1 MNLHHFRLPFRLD
14 PNTFSALKSRNFT
27 LFLAGQ
33 SAAMTGVWVQKLANS
48 WLVYRLTE
56 SPLKLGLIEL
66 LANAPI
72 FIVGLLAGAYL
83 EQHDKRKTLMVTQF
97 LTMLHAVIMAILVL
111 TNTVNYYL
119 ILILSLYLGIVS
131 AIDMPARQSSI
142 LLMVESRKTLK
153 SALSLQ
159 SMTFNLSRLVGPSIA
174 GFIVYYAG
182 EGLCFLLTAVLYLPV
197 LYVLYT
203 IRFNEMPHDKKKH
216 NMINDVAEGLKYVK
230 NFYSLKTLFIFL
242 AIFGLFSYSYT
253 VMFPI
258 FAKDILHGNSRLL
271 GLLMGLF
278 GFGAIIGAFSVASI
292 MRLEAMPKPIVKVS
306 VLYALSLA
314 VFAISPFPALSM
326 LVVIPAGLGLVATF
340 IATNTIFQTISSVEM
355 RSRVI
360 SLYTIVN
367 LGLGPIGC
375 FFAGTV
381 TEHIPPQATMLI
393 WSLIMM
399 LASLYLFI
407 NMKKVNKEIR
417 PIIKDLDKTS

>member
-1 MNLHHFRLPFRLD
+1 MHLHLRLPFRLD
-14 PNTFSALKSRNFT
+14 PNTFSALKSKNFT
-27 LFLAGQ
+27 IFLAGQ

-83 EQHDKRKTLMVTQF
+83 DQHDKRKTLMLTQF
-97 LTMLHAVIMAILVL
+97 LTMLHAVIMA
-111 TNTVNYYL
+111 
-119 ILILSLYLGIVS
+119 LSLYLGIVS

-153 SALSLQ
+153 SALALQ
-159 SMTFNLSRLVGPSIA
+159 SMTFNLSRLIGPSIA

-182 EGLCFLLTAVLYLPV
+182 EGLCFLLTAILYLPV
-197 LYVLYT
+197 LFVLYK
-203 IRFNEMPHDKKKH
+203 IKFNEMPHDNKKH
-216 NMINDVAEGLKYVK
+216 NMIKDVADGLKYVK
-230 NFYSLKTLFIFL
+230 NFYALRTMFIFL
-242 AIFGLFSYSYT
+242 AVFGLFSYSYT

-292 MRLEAMPKPIVKVS
+292 MRLEAMPKPVLKVS
-306 VLYALSLA
+306 LLYAVSLA
-314 VFAISPFPALSM
+314 VFAVSPYPALSM
-326 LVVIPAGLGLVATF
+326 IVVIPAGLGLVATF
-340 IATNTIFQTISSVEM
+340 IATNTLFQTISSVEM

-360 SLYTIVN
+360 SIYTIVN

-375 FFAGTV
+375 FFAGSI

-393 WSLIMM
+393 WCFIMM
-399 LASLYLFI
+399 LASFYLFL

-417 PIIKDLDKTS
+417 PIIRDLDKTS

>member
-56 SPLKLGLIEL
+56 SPLNLGLVEL

-216 NMINDVAEGLKYVK
+216 HMINDVAEGLKYVK

-242 AIFGLFSYSYT
+242 AIFGLFSYS
-253 VMFPI
+253 
-258 FAKDILHGNSRLL
+258 LH
-271 GLLMGLF
+271 M
-278 GFGAIIGAFSVASI
+278 
-292 MRLEAMPKPIVKVS
+292 
-306 VLYALSLA
+306 
-314 VFAISPFPALSM
+314 
-326 LVVIPAGLGLVATF
+326 
-340 IATNTIFQTISSVEM
+340 
-355 RSRVI
+355 
-360 SLYTIVN
+360 
-367 LGLGPIGC
+367 
-375 FFAGTV
+375 
-381 TEHIPPQATMLI
+381 
-393 WSLIMM
+393 
-399 LASLYLFI
+399 
-407 NMKKVNKEIR
+407 
-417 PIIKDLDKTS
+417 